1 MPGFRYPP
9 QLIKECS
16 LLPSQTFQWTTCP
29 GVSSKALSS
38 VTLLTQRAGL
48 SRSMLHQTSWL
59 QRIYKWVL
67 MDVRSPGQPLLPY
80 DISSQGLCLPGAKV
94 IASKMSSDQKCT
106 PSVPQAKKTTT
117 TTGTQLPT
125 STGERYMGSWLCQ
138 QLLFILELC
147 TRVMILSDI
156 PQTLP
161 ICVKLALSAVQRQ
174 TILVCLF
181 EGI

>member
-38 VTLLTQRAGL
+38 VTLLTERAGL

-106 PSVPQAKKTTT
+106 PSVPQAKKNNNNNRYTTAYEHRWT
-117 TTGTQLPT
+117 VYGIMTLPT
-125 STGERYMGSWLCQ
+125 VIIYIRIMHKSHDSVRYSTNITYLC
-138 QLLFILELC
+138 
-147 TRVMILSDI
+147 
-156 PQTLP
+156 
-161 ICVKLALSAVQRQ
+161 
-174 TILVCLF
+174 
-181 EGI
+181 